1 MIKELW
7 SVDMDPQGIALRM
20 GYLSPKVQETSG
32 WMWLEV
38 IASLVAHSRLKLSSS
53 YIRSIA
59 T

>member
-1 MIKELW
+1 MTNELW
-7 SVDMDPQGIALRM
+7 SVETYPHRMVADM
-20 GYLSPKVQETSG
+20 GYVSPKVQETSG

-38 IASLVAHSRLKLSSS
+38 IASLVAHGRLKLSGS